1 MIPVISSITCVPKV
15 SVILT
20 SFLSY
25 KSNESEIDADIGVLA
40 VASKETVFSPL
51 PSTSISSDAIV
62 AVLSAPGFVTVLS
75 FTVRTTPLVL
85 SSA

>member
-1 MIPVISSITCVPKV
+1 MSPITCVPKV
-15 SVILT
+15 SVMLT

-25 KSNESEIDADIGVLA
+25 KSNEPEIDADIGVLI
-40 VASKETVFSPL
+40 VSSKETVFTPL

-62 AVLSAPGFVTVLS
+62 SVLSAPGFIAVLS
-75 FTVRTTPLVL
+75 FTVRATPLVL

>member
-1 MIPVISSITCVPKV
+1 MSPITCVPKV
-15 SVILT
+15 SVMLT

-25 KSNESEIDADIGVLA
+25 KSNESVIDADIGVLV
-40 VASKETVFSPL
+40 VASKETVFTPL

-75 FTVRTTPLVL
+75 FTVRATPLVL